1 MPARLPPDRP
11 LRQPPPG
18 RSPSTAFTLV
28 ELLVVI
34 AIIAALVAILL
45 PAVQG
50 AREAARR
57 IQCANNLYQ
66 LGRAIHLYHDVNKK
80 LPVTTTAAPSEGGR
94 CGKGFSSWL
103 AHLLPQIEETALH
116 DSIDFSIGMMDQCNQ
131 RSGYDFQR
139 LTISA
144 THPNAVA
151 AATRVSLFVCPSDT
165 NGTRQSDAVG
175 SALPAPGSYAG
186 NIGWVMGSTGIEGTT
201 PPIGVHNGAL
211 PVISPQ
217 QPASWQVDRIRFKDF
232 SDGLSQTALVAERR
246 IGSGE
251 VIRNSRG
258 ISGCAAVVL
267 RWRRGGDAVA
277 AGLGGLLRR
286 LGPWRR
292 GLLRA
297 PRPGLDQRL
306 DAGRQSLH
314 ARDADQRPQLPPLRR
329 RGNRREHGHPQQ
341 PAPGRRQRAVRR
353 WPGRVR
359 LRKHRHAGLVERRH
373 PQRRRGPQAGIV
385 MQTGRSDRPLPRLG
399 PGMLLAALLAA
410 GLTVSLAAGCGRS
423 GSLSG
428 PEAVAELSSV
438 VGELPAGLEVI
449 AHRRQAADSSR
460 QLWVLRADAP
470 WQPLPEKPGHHHRLD
485 DVSLV
490 SNIAAITLGRL
501 DAGEPVP
508 KSCTCSAWSLPGGGS
523 LRLHAGRTDQGWYG
537 ILEQIG
543 Q

>member
-258 ISGCAAVVL
+258 ISFLPPGTPVALQSSCGGGAGAMRSQPAWV
-267 RWRRGGDAVA
+267 GYCGGSGHGDAVYSVPHGRAWISGWTLA
-277 AGLGGLLRR
+277 ANLYMHVMPINDRNCHLYGGEGTGENMVTPSSQHLGGVNVLFGDGRVEFVSENIDMPAWWSVGTRNGGEAHR
-286 LGPWRR
+286 LG
-292 GLLRA
+292 L
-297 PRPGLDQRL
+297 
-306 DAGRQSLH
+306 
-314 ARDADQRPQLPPLRR
+314 
-329 RGNRREHGHPQQ
+329 
-341 PAPGRRQRAVRR
+341 
-353 WPGRVR
+353 
-359 LRKHRHAGLVERRH
+359 
-373 PQRRRGPQAGIV
+373 
-385 MQTGRSDRPLPRLG
+385 
-399 PGMLLAALLAA
+399 
-410 GLTVSLAAGCGRS
+410 
-423 GSLSG
+423 
-428 PEAVAELSSV
+428 
-438 VGELPAGLEVI
+438 
-449 AHRRQAADSSR
+449 
-460 QLWVLRADAP
+460 
-470 WQPLPEKPGHHHRLD
+470 
-485 DVSLV
+485 
-490 SNIAAITLGRL
+490 
-501 DAGEPVP
+501 
-508 KSCTCSAWSLPGGGS
+508 
-523 LRLHAGRTDQGWYG
+523 
-537 ILEQIG
+537 
-543 Q
+543 